1 MISTRDL
8 YRLRYLYE
16 KDKSK
21 VSNFVKSLPEE
32 QQIYIAKSWAFTA
45 RINQLPP
52 DDVKFQALL
61 WLCGRGFGKT
71 RALCEWVID
80 MAMREEDQRIALVGR
95 TAADVRD
102 IIVHGE
108 SGLMNC
114 APRRGIEVTFEPSK
128 RLITFP
134 NGSICQTFSAEQPDS
149 LRGVQFHHAACDEL
163 AAWQY
168 DEMTYDMLL
177 MTMRLGEDNKVVI
190 ATTPQPTKLIKKLT
204 NTEGVHVVRGST
216 FDNSSNLSNTYIEV
230 LKREYEGTRLGR
242 QELYGEVLL
251 DTPGAL
257 WTWDLI
263 KRSEDEL
270 PDMRKIVIGVDPA
283 ASNNKDSDETGI
295 IVAGI
300 GEDDNY
306 YVLDD
311 ISGIY
316 SPHEWAT
323 RVNKAFKEWKADR
336 VVIETNQGGAMAIH
350 TLRTVN
356 STLPVKGVH
365 AKRGKYARAEPIAA
379 LYEQEKVLHSKIFDE
394 LEEQMTSY
402 SPQFAKGS
410 PDRLDALVYAIQ
422 DLKGNAS
429 SYGFSFG

>member
-8 YRLRYLYE
+8 YRLRYTYE
-16 KDKSK
+16 KDKNK
-21 VSNFVKSLPEE
+21 VSKFVKSLSKE
-32 QQIYIAKSWAFTA
+32 QQLYVANSWAFTA

-52 DDVKFQALL
+52 EGVDFQSLL

-80 MAMREEDQRIALVGR
+80 MAMMDEDQRIALVGR

-114 APRRGIEVTFEPSK
+114 AQRRNIDVTFEPSK

-149 LRGVQFHHAACDEL
+149 LRGVQFHHAACDEM

-168 DEMTYDMLL
+168 DEMTWDMLL
-177 MTMRLGEDNKVVI
+177 MTLRLGQGNKVVI

-216 FDNSSNLSNTYIEV
+216 FDNSSNLSDTYIKV
-230 LKREYEGTRLGR
+230 LQREYEGTRLGR
-242 QELYGEVLL
+242 QELYGEVLT

-257 WTWDLI
+257 WTWDSI
-263 KRSEDEL
+263 VRNEGEL
-270 PDMRKIVIGVDPA
+270 PDMKKIVVAIDPA

-295 IVAGI
+295 VVAGI
-300 GEDDNY
+300 SENNMY
-306 YVLDD
+306 YILDD
-311 ISGIY
+311 VSGIY

-323 RVNKAFKEWKADR
+323 AAVEAYRRWDASSI
-336 VVIETNQGGAMAIH
+336 VIETNQGGAMAIH
-350 TLRTVN
+350 TLRTIDQ
-356 STLPVKGVH
+356 SLPIKGIH
-365 AKRGKYARAEPIAA
+365 AKKGKYVRAEPIAA
-379 LYEQEKVLHSKIFDE
+379 LYEQGKALHHGIYED

-410 PDRLDALVYAIQ
+410 PDRLDAMVYAVQ
-422 DLKGNAS
+422 ELKGSAS
-429 SYGFSFG
+429 SFGFVFT